1 MKKNKPATKVILVL
15 AASLVAGSITTGCSD
30 NSSDQATA
38 PAADSGGDTV
48 QEMVGNP
55 DLDMSKMPPKVANA
69 VNDINKVVSSTD
81 DCAGAN
87 VKVTIPNGWQC
98 RKLDV
103 NPNDFT
109 LYTGRNTLNLTIGT
123 SQGMSS
129 CSIIPTCSRE
139 PIELSSKFTDT
150 VKLTQPMIG
159 SEEIT
164 GTYTVDPRIKFLVTS
179 NDALSADEIDQIRLI
194 LDSIEEM

>member
-1 MKKNKPATKVILVL
+1 MKKNKPATGIHLLPAAVL
-15 AASLVAGSITTGCSD
+15 IMAGFITGCSD
-30 NSSDQATA
+30 NTNDQALG
-38 PAADSGGDTV
+38 PADNTGNDTV

-69 VNDINKVVSSTD
+69 LNDINKVVSSTEN
-81 DCAGAN
+81 CSGAN

-109 LYTGRNTLNLTIGT
+109 LYTDRNTLNLTIGT

-129 CSIIPTCSRE
+129 CNIIPTCSSE
-139 PIELSSKFTDT
+139 SIELSGKFTDT
-150 VKLTQPMIG
+150 VKFTQPMIG

-164 GTYTVDPRIKFLVTS
+164 GTYKKDTKIKFLVTS
-179 NDALSADEIDQIRLI
+179 NDALSTTEIDQIQSI
-194 LDSIEEM
+194 LDSIEEI

>member
-1 MKKNKPATKVILVL
+1 MIKKKPAAGTTLVL
-15 AASLVAGSITTGCSD
+15 AASLIAGSFITGCSD
-30 NSSDQATA
+30 NSPDQAEA
-38 PAADSGGDTV
+38 PAADAGNDSV

-69 VNDINKVVSSTD
+69 LNDINKVVSSTG
-81 DCAGAN
+81 DCSGAN

-109 LYTGRNTLNLTIGT
+109 LYTDGNTLNLTIGT

-129 CSIIPTCSRE
+129 CSIIPTCSSE

-150 VKLTQPMIG
+150 VKFIQSMIG
-159 SEEIT
+159 SEEII
-164 GTYTVDPRIKFLVTS
+164 GTYKSDPKIKFLVTS
-179 NDALSADEIDQIRLI
+179 NDALSTDEIDQIRSI
-194 LDSIEEM
+194 LDSIEAM

>member
-1 MKKNKPATKVILVL
+1 MEKNKLATKTILIL
-15 AASLVAGSITTGCSD
+15 AASLIAGSITTGCSD
-30 NSSDQATA
+30 NSTDQVTA
-38 PAADSGGDTV
+38 PAADAGDDTV

-69 VNDINKVVSSTD
+69 LNDINKVVSSAD
-81 DCAGAN
+81 NCSGAN
-87 VKVTIPNGWQC
+87 VKVVIPHGWQC

-109 LYTGRNTLNLTIGT
+109 LYTDRNTLNLTIGT

-129 CSIIPTCSRE
+129 CSIIPTCSSE

-150 VKLTQPMIG
+150 VKFTQSMIG

-164 GTYTVDPRIKFLVTS
+164 GTYMSDPRIKFLVTS
-179 NDALSADEIDQIRLI
+179 NDALSADEIDQIRSI